1 MLTLTAGELVALLI
15 LLPLLGAMLGFV
27 FATDRMRKAN
37 GGRTPTEIRQEL
49 EDYKRAVAAH
59 FQDSANIM
67 EQMTEQYRSIYA
79 HMAHGAAQLCDDGDQ
94 SEGLRELRRLSR
106 ALDETK
112 RLQQSETEDDQGAVI
127 YPDKG

>member
-1 MLTLTAGELVALLI
+1 
-15 LLPLLGAMLGFV
+15 MLGFV
-27 FATDRMRKAN
+27 FATDRMRKGT

-59 FQDSANIM
+59 FQDSGNIM
-67 EQMTEQYRSIYA
+67 EHMTEQYRPIYA

-94 SEGLRELRRLSR
+94 SEGPRALRRLTRS
-106 ALDETK
+106 LDETK
-112 RLQQSETEDDQGAVI
+112 RLQAEAEDDQGSVV

>member
-49 EDYKRAVAAH
+49 EDYKCAVAAH

-67 EQMTEQYRSIYA
+67 EQMT
-79 HMAHGAAQLCDDGDQ
+79 
-94 SEGLRELRRLSR
+94 
-106 ALDETK
+106 
-112 RLQQSETEDDQGAVI
+112 
-127 YPDKG
+127 